1 MNGIAIVTAGAAPAV
16 GARRGHTRGRAKPA
30 RASGTPSDVSPARTA
45 TRHRVASG
53 PNRFFGETRALRTAR
68 MGPVNT
74 SRASRDVKTRAMGG
88 KVDTSKDQWWQKHN
102 ASNMVEVHSMDEFL
116 GELKRCGEDKLV
128 IVDFYARWC
137 AACRALHPKLC
148 KIAEANSADVV
159 IIKIEFD
166 DNKDLCRGM
175 GVKVLP
181 YFQLYKGSLGKV
193 AGFSASISKVGRIR
207 EAIEEH
213 RPGGAYDR
221 DEDVGMGWSVDVD
234 ASKSGSEDEEP
245 AGDREPAPTR

>member
-1 MNGIAIVTAGAAPAV
+1 
-16 GARRGHTRGRAKPA
+16 
-30 RASGTPSDVSPARTA
+30 
-45 TRHRVASG
+45 
-53 PNRFFGETRALRTAR
+53 
-68 MGPVNT
+68 
-74 SRASRDVKTRAMGG
+74 MGG
-88 KVDTSKDQWWQKHN
+88 KVDTSKDQWWAKHN

-116 GELKRCGEDKLV
+116 GELKRCGEGKLV

-159 IIKIEFD
+159 VIKIEFD

-221 DEDVGMGWSVDVD
+221 DEDAWAWAGPWTWTRPRAGARTRSPRAIESRRPRDD
-234 ASKSGSEDEEP
+234 ANEFLLFHSFPE
-245 AGDREPAPTR
+245 AGVCRRSSLRPC

>member
-1 MNGIAIVTAGAAPAV
+1 
-16 GARRGHTRGRAKPA
+16 
-30 RASGTPSDVSPARTA
+30 
-45 TRHRVASG
+45 
-53 PNRFFGETRALRTAR
+53 

-88 KVDTSKDQWWQKHN
+88 KVDTSKDQWWAKHN

-116 GELKRCGEDKLV
+116 GELKRCGEGKLV

-159 IIKIEFD
+159 VIKIEFD

-221 DEDVGMGWSVDVD
+221 DEDVDRKSVV
-234 ASKSGSEDEEP
+234 
-245 AGDREPAPTR
+245 

>member
-1 MNGIAIVTAGAAPAV
+1 
-16 GARRGHTRGRAKPA
+16 
-30 RASGTPSDVSPARTA
+30 
-45 TRHRVASG
+45 
-53 PNRFFGETRALRTAR
+53 
-68 MGPVNT
+68 
-74 SRASRDVKTRAMGG
+74 MGG

-116 GELKRCGEDKLV
+116 GELKRCGEGKLV

-159 IIKIEFD
+159 VIKIEFD

-221 DEDVGMGWSVDVD
+221 DEDVGMGLPVDVD
-234 ASKSGSEDEEP
+234 PAKSGSEDEEP
-245 AGDREPAPTR
+245 AGDREPAPAR

>member
-1 MNGIAIVTAGAAPAV
+1 
-16 GARRGHTRGRAKPA
+16 
-30 RASGTPSDVSPARTA
+30 
-45 TRHRVASG
+45 
-53 PNRFFGETRALRTAR
+53 
-68 MGPVNT
+68 
-74 SRASRDVKTRAMGG
+74 MGG

-116 GELKRCGEDKLV
+116 GELKRCGEGKLV

-148 KIAEANSADVV
+148 KIAEANAADVV
-159 IIKIEFD
+159 VIKIEFD

-221 DEDVGMGWSVDVD
+221 DEDVGMGWPVDVD

-245 AGDREPAPTR
+245 AGDREPAPAR

>member
-1 MNGIAIVTAGAAPAV
+1 M
-16 GARRGHTRGRAKPA
+16 
-30 RASGTPSDVSPARTA
+30 
-45 TRHRVASG
+45 
-53 PNRFFGETRALRTAR
+53 
-68 MGPVNT
+68 
-74 SRASRDVKTRAMGG
+74 
-88 KVDTSKDQWWQKHN
+88 DTSKDQWWAKHN
-102 ASNMVEVHSMDEFL
+102 ASNMVEVQSMDEFL
-116 GELKRCGEDKLV
+116 GELKRCGEGKLV

-159 IIKIEFD
+159 VIKIEFD

-213 RPGGAYDR
+213 RPGGCLR
-221 DEDVGMGWSVDVD
+221 QGRGRGHGMARGRGPGQERERGRGARGRSRAGARAMMQTNFFFFILFPRRSSVDARAFDRVKCD
-234 ASKSGSEDEEP
+234 ASLYKM
-245 AGDREPAPTR
+245 TRVLTRL